1 MKILVLASNFKSV
14 TPDSISA
21 PERIASIIAD
31 GMVER
36 GHEVAL
42 AASGDSKTKARL
54 FSVHPSAGILDPK
67 IGQKRHIDY
76 EIMLIKE
83 AINLANRENFDL
95 ICSQFDTR
103 SAILASWAKCPVI
116 SVLHSPLN
124 PSINPILTLYN
135 NDQKYIS
142 ISDSQRMGN
151 PKLNYVKTIHHGVD
165 TDLFEFEPQS
175 QNYLITVGRAV
186 PEKAFD
192 LSIEIAKK
200 SKQKLKI
207 ITSVKAEIN
216 KEYLKKHV
224 YPEVD
229 NKNIF
234 CKENVPYLDIHN
246 EINKA
251 KAFIF
256 PIKWEEAFG
265 LVLIESMASGTPVIA
280 YAHGSVPEIVLDGET
295 GFIVNTSL
303 DEKRGDWIVKKNGIE
318 GMVEAINKIY
328 SMPENEY
335 KKMRERCRKHTEKNF
350 TIKKML
356 DEHEETYKKV
366 ISEYKR

>member
-14 TPDSISA
+14 TPDSMSA

-36 GHEVAL
+36 GHEVIL

-54 FSVHPSAGILDPK
+54 FSVHPNASISDPK

-83 AINLANRENFDL
+83 AIDLANRENFDL

-103 SAILASWAKCPVI
+103 SAILASSAKCSVI

-124 PSINPILTLYN
+124 PLINPILTFYN
-135 NDQKYIS
+135 NDQIYIS

-151 PKLNYVKTIHHGVD
+151 PKLNYVKTIYHGVD

-186 PEKAFD
+186 PEKAFN
-192 LSIEIAKK
+192 LCIEIAKK

-207 ITSVKAEIN
+207 IASVKAEIN
-216 KEYLKKHV
+216 KEYLEKHV

-234 CKENVPYLDIHN
+234 CKENIPYLNIHN

-280 YAHGSVPEIVLDGET
+280 YANGSVPEIVLDGET
-295 GFIVNTSL
+295 GFIINTSS
-303 DEKRGDWIVKKNGIE
+303 DKKRGDWIIKKNGIE
-318 GMVEAINKIY
+318 GMVEAVNKIY

-335 KKMRERCRKHTEKNF
+335 QEMRKKCRQHIEKKF
-350 TIKKML
+350 TINKML
-356 DEHEETYKKV
+356 DGYEKLFQQITKNQ
-366 ISEYKR
+366 